1 MATKAK
7 IITERRSH
15 FAMLG
20 HIEREVQVRIKLR
33 IICKMIYGWRNS
45 AIGYSFNARDR
56 FNGPGR
62 AKTVA
67 GH

>member
-7 IITERRSH
+7 VITERRSH

-20 HIEREVQVRIKLR
+20 HIECEVQVRIKFR
-33 IICKMIYGWRNS
+33 IIRKMIYGWRNS
-45 AIGYSFNARDR
+45 AISDGFNARDR

-62 AKTVA
+62 TKTVA